1 MRLFKS
7 SEAVGGIRILSWAH
21 NGPGEGKH
29 IEWREE
35 IAIKAV
41 HAVCVVNRIALSLAL
56 SRDFASSGCTCLLC
70 LMELTSTIH
79 MECPLTQSFAAAE
92 ILFAC
97 FP

>member
-1 MRLFKS
+1 MARRNS
-7 SEAVGGIRILSWAH
+7 
-21 NGPGEGKH
+21 NQ
-29 IEWREE
+29 
-35 IAIKAV
+35 AV